1 VTYSFPICIPFSSFS
16 CLIALANNSNTV
28 LNKSGESGPLFHSWF
43 LEEIPPFSIMLAKV
57 LSYTVFIVMRCYTS
71 ILNFFRAFIMKTFE
85 FFSKAFSASMKWP
98 CDFCPWFY
106 LCAALL
112 RWSCL
117 WWTTLHPWN
126 EITLVMAY
134 VLFTILLNLAC
145 NIQFHD
151 QANSALIE

>member
-1 VTYSFPICIPFSSFS
+1 VTYSFPICIPFTSFS

-71 ILNFFRAFIMKTFE
+71 ILNFLQGFYHENFWV
-85 FFSKAFSASMKWP
+85 FFKGF
-98 CDFCPWFY
+98 FCIYEMTVW
-106 LCAALL
+106 LL
-112 RWSCL
+112 SLVLFMCCVTWSCL